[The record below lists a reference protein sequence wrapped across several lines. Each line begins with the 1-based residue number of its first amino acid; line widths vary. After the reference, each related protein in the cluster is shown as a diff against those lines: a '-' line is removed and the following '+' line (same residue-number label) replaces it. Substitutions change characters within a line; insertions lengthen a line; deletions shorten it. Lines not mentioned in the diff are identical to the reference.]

1 MFYSTEITIQQI
13 HTHSS
18 LAHTNLLT
26 HHVLSVPTG
35 TFLVQSYSLH
45 VDGQWAIVNCSFIT
59 GLSAAGCYIRLVSP
73 NSTVEGL
80 YLVNSSD
87 NYTILGPL
95 LLGVDYTVYVYD
107 YYNGT
112 YNEQDPVYSTATTS
126 IPLPST
132 TTSTSTSPVLPTISR
147 VTSDSPTTSE

>member
-1 MFYSTEITIQQI
+1 M
-13 HTHSS
+13 
-18 LAHTNLLT
+18 
-26 HHVLSVPTG
+26 LSIPTG

-45 VDGQWAIVNCSFIT
+45 VDGQWIIVNCSFII
-59 GLSAAGCYIRLVSP
+59 GLSTGAAAGCYIRLVSP
-73 NSTVEGL
+73 NSTVDGL
-80 YLVNSSD
+80 YLVNSND

-95 LLGVDYTVYVYD
+95 LLGVEYTVYVYD

-132 TTSTSTSPVLPTISR
+132 TTSTSTSPVLPTTITIWTTMPM
-147 VTSDSPTTSE
+147 TS